1 MYQDNTAPS
10 TEHPVADSVRI
21 ATARVRQ
28 KSNNIAQRVTHAR
41 SFEKLRS
48 GSPLSL
54 RTLGRKGTGSRPVT
68 PEKAV
73 SPVEEV
79 PETSF
84 DMDDESP
91 RMAQR
96 TGPYMHPGRTVSG
109 SGLDVNSRTTLL
121 TRTPSPL
128 AGSSQMTVANPIAQ
142 PVDSTVR
149 LVSEHER
156 IGHVRRAESS
166 TTSKIFGY
174 GPQDSRPSSP
184 GSGSGSSEE
193 LFESDKNLQSQ
204 RSWPQA
210 RQEPGRSRTPISDVL
225 SAYYQESVHLGD
237 ARESASKGQQ
247 GIAKHPKEDMSW
259 TLLLFLLSSV
269 TVVSPFLW
277 LTVKGML

>member
-1 MYQDNTAPS
+1 
-10 TEHPVADSVRI
+10 
-21 ATARVRQ
+21 
-28 KSNNIAQRVTHAR
+28 
-41 SFEKLRS
+41 
-48 GSPLSL
+48 
-54 RTLGRKGTGSRPVT
+54 
-68 PEKAV
+68 
-73 SPVEEV
+73 
-79 PETSF
+79 
-84 DMDDESP
+84 
-91 RMAQR
+91 
-96 TGPYMHPGRTVSG
+96 MHPGRTVSG
-109 SGLDVNSRTTLL
+109 SGMDVNSRTTLL